1 MCDEFSEEY
10 FKILMSSVE
19 NSRYSSISLNI
30 NRPNYN
36 NESRTEPHY
45 YSNSNIS
52 KYYSNY
58 RDRISNYVNNA

>member
-36 NESRTEPHY
+36 ESPKREIHYESRSGINQF
-45 YSNSNIS
+45 YSSN
-52 KYYSNY
+52 
-58 RDRISNYVNNA
+58 RDRISNYLNNI